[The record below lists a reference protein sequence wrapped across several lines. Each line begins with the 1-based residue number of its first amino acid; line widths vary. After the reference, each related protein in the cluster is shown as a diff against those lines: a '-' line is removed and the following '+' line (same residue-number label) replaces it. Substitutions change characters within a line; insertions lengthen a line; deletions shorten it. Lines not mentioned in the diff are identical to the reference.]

1 MLPLPFSI
9 YVSFDILHSL
19 MVRFLFL
26 SITRTVRF
34 SYLKIVNFSLS
45 FFEVAAEKR
54 FSPNIC
60 KLIGSNNN
68 TT

>member
-45 FFEVAAEKR
+45 LF
-54 FSPNIC
+54 
-60 KLIGSNNN
+60 
-68 TT
+68 